1 MHSYCIA
8 IVSVFDTLFLLD
20 LWRRWKGSCEHDEDC
35 NCVLIA
41 HNKLQ
46 PVDNYGIDGTM
57 DKTVANI
64 LVFRTALIYSSLECF
79 YIASYLAS
87 LLYTN
92 TACKIFDFLYNHTN

>member
-1 MHSYCIA
+1 
-8 IVSVFDTLFLLD
+8 
-20 LWRRWKGSCEHDEDC
+20 
-35 NCVLIA
+35 
-41 HNKLQ
+41 
-46 PVDNYGIDGTM
+46 M